1 MSRSVALVDVNS
13 QPACTA
19 SKLELA
25 GRPLASWQMS
35 GCLSIVV
42 DQTAKHGVTLGLVTD
57 RAFTI
62 LDTSTVQR
70 SAIIVGLGALP
81 RRLV

>member
-1 MSRSVALVDVNS
+1 
-13 QPACTA
+13 
-19 SKLELA
+19 
-25 GRPLASWQMS
+25 MS